1 MAELQ
6 RKNNFVAPGPAPI
19 RRVTVE
25 PEPWPET
32 PQLPEV
38 AHSRHVITGTPV
50 QAAQGFSLAFAP
62 FAATSALVAG
72 LVATVAGAGM
82 VTVAIVA
89 LVTLAATWLAG
100 YVVTVIVSAAGADV
114 LRVLLGYRFLRHEQ
128 KERHSER
135 RGRQ

>member
-1 MAELQ
+1 MADLQ

-89 LVTLAATWLAG
+89 LVTLAITWLIG
-100 YVVTVIVSAAGADV
+100 YVVTVIVSAAGVDLA
-114 LRVLLGYRFLRHEQ
+114 RVTLTYRLLRHEQ
-128 KERHSER
+128 RHRHERENER
-135 RGRQ
+135 